1 MPVAAL
7 LEKARLDQ
15 KYEEIRQIYQRDDR
29 PWVVGYSGG
38 KDSTT
43 ALQLIWVALAGLAKS
58 ELKKPVY
65 VISSDTL
72 VETPKIVD
80 FIDGSLDRMN
90 KAALKAGLP
99 FSAHK
104 VRPVVN
110 DSFWVNLI
118 GRGYPAPSNR
128 FRWCTD
134 RMKIN
139 PANAFIMDRV
149 AEHGEVVVVLGVRK
163 DESATRAQVM
173 SLHRIKGT
181 ELSRHTSLPNAFV
194 YTPVEDFSVDDVWTF
209 LLQVPSPWGNNNR
222 DLVTLY
228 RNAQAGECPLVV
240 DTTTP
245 SCGNSR
251 FGCWVCT
258 VVTKDKS
265 MEAMIESGEE
275 WMRPMLDY
283 RDLLADTQRPE
294 VKSQLRQYK
303 RRNGQVKTD
312 AEGTPMRWGP
322 YKLTTRKDLLR
333 RLLDVQNAVRREGP
347 NPREELISV
356 PELEAIRKIWR
367 AEERDWED
375 SVPGIYS
382 EVTGQQIAWSRDEQ
396 PGFGASEQKLL
407 EELCRREKVPAGMV
421 AKLLEIERSVHGMSR
436 RTSVHQKIAAVFDE
450 DWRSENQIESS
461 ATSDD
466 S

>member
-1 MPVAAL
+1 MSS
-7 LEKARLDQ
+7 RC
-15 KYEEIRQIYQRDDR
+15 
-29 PWVVGYSGG
+29 GYDNSI
-38 KDSTT
+38 
-43 ALQLIWVALAGLAKS
+43 LWQQPLW
-58 ELKKPVY
+58 
-65 VISSDTL
+65 
-72 VETPKIVD
+72 
-80 FIDGSLDRMN
+80 
-90 KAALKAGLP
+90 
-99 FSAHK
+99 
-104 VRPVVN
+104 
-110 DSFWVNLI
+110 
-118 GRGYPAPSNR
+118 
-128 FRWCTD
+128 
-134 RMKIN
+134 
-139 PANAFIMDRV
+139 
-149 AEHGEVVVVLGVRK
+149 VLGFAR
-163 DESATRAQVM
+163 
-173 SLHRIKGT
+173 
-181 ELSRHTSLPNAFV
+181 
-194 YTPVEDFSVDDVWTF
+194 W
-209 LLQVPSPWGNNNR
+209 SP
-222 DLVTLY
+222 
-228 RNAQAGECPLVV
+228 
-240 DTTTP
+240 
-245 SCGNSR
+245 
-251 FGCWVCT
+251 
-258 VVTKDKS
+258 KDKS